1 MSIHQRLAV
10 CQTCLKSSSSFTKKL
25 RLGVEP
31 GSNAYNLEE
40 CLICS
45 QRARATRQ
53 QQEAEAQTQVRQRG
67 QPRRLFSK
75 DGAAGADGAE
85 HEHSLDLNAAVAA
98 VKAPPAEPSGEPSG
112 EAAPS
117 GLLPPRVLAGSP
129 SDIAD
134 ELGCEF
140 RRGQRVVRALLDE
153 TGTQTA
159 MSGRDG
165 LLPPPMPPTPGPTPG
180 LLGSTRSM
188 RHPVGGRDE
197 CGRLRPPGSDGSMR
211 SDSSSPPSGPRS
223 LPAAP
228 PPAPGAGK
236 LAVRRVA
243 AAVDIS
249 MLTSGLRGV
258 SLGKRTLDQRA

>member
-1 MSIHQRLAV
+1 MASQGD
-10 CQTCLKSSSSFTKKL
+10 SSAKTGL
-25 RLGVEP
+25 
-31 GSNAYNLEE
+31 
-40 CLICS
+40 
-45 QRARATRQ
+45 
-53 QQEAEAQTQVRQRG
+53 QVRTD
-67 QPRRLFSK
+67 PRSESWSWHGLGCFCLRTRLS
-75 DGAAGADGAE
+75 DLSLRASGADGAE
-85 HEHSLDLNAAVAA
+85 HDHSLDLNAAVAA
-98 VKAPPAEPSGEPSG
+98 VEAPPAQPSGEPSG
-112 EAAPS
+112 EAGPS

-153 TGTQTA
+153 TGSQTA
-159 MSGRDG
+159 MPGRDG
-165 LLPPPMPPTPGPTPG
+165 LLLPHMPPTPGPTPG
-180 LLGSTRSM
+180 PRPGLLGSTRGM

-236 LAVRRVA
+236 LAVRRGA
-243 AAVDIS
+243 PAVDIS